1 MEGGPPK
8 LNLSSLKGGWK
19 GGSDMETPSL
29 ESFEQPTFDFSNL
42 DCYASV
48 THPGFRT
55 FQEDMV
61 AVKNFADTY
70 NFIEKAYMVIDGH
83 GGNDSA
89 LFLKNNFL
97 DLVEMKL
104 KDITCTEMARLAIV
118 ECFKEIE
125 LKWAENRKDTS
136 GACVL
141 LCLQLS
147 QLNDSGTKS
156 FLIASCGDCRTQI
169 VRKDATFDFLTV
181 EHDPNIPEER
191 ERINK
196 AGLYVSKGR
205 VIGELAVS
213 RSIGDFEYKGELEN
227 QEDHAVTCVPEII
240 LYDFHPEDSRL
251 VLMTDGFYEQMESKV
266 LAQFCSDESNDSKQM
281 VQNMFQRAIDLRTN
295 DNLTAIII
303 S

>member
-1 MEGGPPK
+1 
-8 LNLSSLKGGWK
+8 
-19 GGSDMETPSL
+19 
-29 ESFEQPTFDFSNL
+29 
-42 DCYASV
+42 
-48 THPGFRT
+48 
-55 FQEDMV
+55 MV
-61 AVKNFADTY
+61 AVKNFVDTY

-89 LFLKNNFL
+89 LFLKNHFL

-104 KDITCTEMARLAIV
+104 KDITSTEMARLAIV

-205 VIGELAVS
+205 VVGELAVS

-266 LAQFCSDESNDSKQM
+266 LAEFCSDESNDSKQM